1 MESENKKSAVSDVGA
16 WAMNVISSVGIIMAN
31 KQLMS
36 ANGYAFS
43 FATTLTGF
51 HFAVTA
57 LVGLVSNATGLSVSK
72 HVPMWELFW
81 FSIVA
86 NVSITGMNLSL
97 MLNSVGFYQISKLSM
112 IPVVCLMEW
121 IIHSKQY
128 SKEVKL
134 SVLVVVI
141 GVGVCT
147 VTDVKV
153 NAKGFICASLAVL
166 STSLQQIVRNDS
178 ETIGSLQKKYSI
190 GSFELLS
197 RTAPIQALSLLIL
210 GPFIDYY
217 LNGKFITNYKIS
229 SGSILFI
236 SLSCS
241 LAVFCN
247 VSQYLCIGRFSATS
261 FQVLG
266 HMKTICVLTLGW
278 LLFDSELTF
287 KNIMGMVIAVVG
299 MVVYS
304 WAVEAEKISNS
315 KTVPHT
321 KNSLTEEEIRLL
333 KEGVESMPLKDL
345 ELSVSKGYL
354 ELILIAVYTYSD
366 YTCMYM
372 YVLVTNENVDNKA
385 KYLEDCKVGG
395 GRVDVGNEIRK
406 LHVLGG
412 GITGLRS
419 ELQGKI
425 ASSCAT
431 SQALHGDISG
441 KVQKVRQELYDI
453 QARLLETPLIFL
465 LTSRS

>member
-166 STSLQQIVRNDS
+166 STSLQQIGMILRYGMYSNQH
-178 ETIGSLQKKYSI
+178 TIGSLQKKYSI

-345 ELSVSKGYL
+345 ELSVSKG
-354 ELILIAVYTYSD
+354 
-366 YTCMYM
+366 
-372 YVLVTNENVDNKA
+372 
-385 KYLEDCKVGG
+385 
-395 GRVDVGNEIRK
+395 
-406 LHVLGG
+406 
-412 GITGLRS
+412 
-419 ELQGKI
+419 
-425 ASSCAT
+425 
-431 SQALHGDISG
+431 
-441 KVQKVRQELYDI
+441 
-453 QARLLETPLIFL
+453 
-465 LTSRS
+465 